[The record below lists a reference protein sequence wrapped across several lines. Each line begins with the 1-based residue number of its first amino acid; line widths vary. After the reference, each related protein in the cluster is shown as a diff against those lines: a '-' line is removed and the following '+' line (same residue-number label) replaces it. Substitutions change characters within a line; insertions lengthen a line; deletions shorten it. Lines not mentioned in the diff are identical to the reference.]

1 MKLTEVLQMTIAKL
15 GANYNSTDSTVLEN
29 IVKEVII
36 QASFISNRDIS
47 IDNDAKDNNLKLL
60 SPEIMDAAIIAYE
73 NRGVE
78 NVKSQSSLGESNTFV
93 DYIEKL
99 RNDII
104 KNGKRILR

>member
-1 MKLTEVLQMTIAKL
+1 MKLTEVLQMIIAKL

-36 QASFISNRDIS
+36 QASFISNRDIT
-47 IDNDAKDNNLKLL
+47 IGDDADNNLKLL

-104 KNGKRILR
+104 KNGKRIIR